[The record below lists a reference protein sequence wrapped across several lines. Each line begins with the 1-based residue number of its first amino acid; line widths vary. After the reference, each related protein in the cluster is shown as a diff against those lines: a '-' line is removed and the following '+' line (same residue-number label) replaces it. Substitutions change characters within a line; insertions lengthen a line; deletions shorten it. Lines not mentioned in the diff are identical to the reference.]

1 MALNFSYP
9 KDKFE
14 TEVEEAFRSLYTER
28 NGEFVLTGIT
38 GVKSQADVDRV
49 QASLTAEREAHKKTK
64 DRLRPL
70 QFNGHSIV
78 EMGDDELKEAVTA
91 FDGYEELKTKAESA
105 GKVDDTKINELVEQ
119 RIKAKIAPVERE
131 KAKLAEDLKAA
142 TEKIA
147 AYTTAETTRT
157 IHDAVRKARIASKVI
172 DTAEDDVLMLAE
184 RVFELTEDGRVVTKD
199 KVGVTPGIEAD
210 IWLQEMQEKR
220 PHWWPESQGGGAKG
234 GKPGTPT
241 GDNPWSAKHWNLTKQ
256 GQYIVQ
262 HGEAKAEQM
271 AKAAGSF
278 IGATAPAKQG

>member
-38 GVKSQADVDRV
+38 GAKSQADVDRV
-49 QASLTAEREAHKKTK
+49 QASLNAEREAHKKTK

-70 QFNGHSIV
+70 QLNGHSIV
-78 EMGDDELKEAVTA
+78 EMGDDELKEAIAA
-91 FDGYEELKTKAESA
+91 FDGYDELKTKADSA
-105 GKVDDTKINELVEQ
+105 GKVDDAKINELVEQ
-119 RIKAKIAPVERE
+119 RIKAKLAPVERE

-142 TEKIA
+142 TEKIT
-147 AYTTAETTRT
+147 AYATAETTRT
-157 IHDAVRKARIASKVI
+157 IHDAVRRARQAAKVL
-172 DTAEDDVLMLAE
+172 DTAEEDVLMLAE
-184 RVFELTEDGRVVTKD
+184 RVFEVAEDGRIVTKD
-199 KVGVTPGIEAD
+199 KVGCTPGIDPE

-234 GKPGTPT
+234 SKPGAAF
-241 GDNPWSAKHWNLTKQ
+241 GDNPWSEKHWNLTKQ
-256 GQYIVQ
+256 GEVLRSQ
-262 HGEAKAEQM
+262 GEAKAEQM

-278 IGATAPAKQG
+278 IGAAAPPKSN